1 MGVPLLYTQTVR
13 ASLRATCNAG
23 PALRQFRLVACVL
36 YGRKDLYGYR
46 LSKIA
51 TLFNVWPL
59 ASLPVVATII
69 VFRSSE
75 MTRW

>member
-1 MGVPLLYTQTVR
+1 MSGAFIHPKRREQAR
-13 ASLRATCNAG
+13 ARLSNAL
-23 PALRQFRLVACVL
+23 AYRLEPVANL
-36 YGRKDLYGYR
+36 NGYR
-46 LSKIA
+46 LSKTA